1 MPSVVDD
8 DLDTIIDLPGSAHK
22 PLTKAKL
29 DQLASAREKAMLVRR
44 RTQKAGL
51 ESRLH
56 QVKLLLGELDPMHIE
71 KVQQAMMNQEREL
84 RAKQNELTNSL
95 KSLLNDEAIKRASEY
110 DSLKRSM
117 LRIANDLQEI
127 KQSLGVRETNRSTS
141 RANSTVSSVA
151 PTTTKIPLSALS
163 STNR

>member
-1 MPSVVDD
+1 
-8 DLDTIIDLPGSAHK
+8 
-22 PLTKAKL
+22 
-29 DQLASAREKAMLVRR
+29 
-44 RTQKAGL
+44 
-51 ESRLH
+51 
-56 QVKLLLGELDPMHIE
+56 MHIE

-117 LRIANDLQEI
+117 IRIANDLQEI

-141 RANSTVSSVA
+141 RANSTGCPQLRQRLRFHSVHWIVFLGGGVEWA
-151 PTTTKIPLSALS
+151 PKW
-163 STNR
+163 